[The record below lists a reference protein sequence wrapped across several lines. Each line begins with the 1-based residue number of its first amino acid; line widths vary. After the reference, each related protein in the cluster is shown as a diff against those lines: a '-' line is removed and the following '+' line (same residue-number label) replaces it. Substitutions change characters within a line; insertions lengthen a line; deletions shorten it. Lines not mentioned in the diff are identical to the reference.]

1 MITKQMVSAAQRGQ
15 EEARAEIAQTCQT
28 AFLRALRR
36 RRVDAEAAQD
46 LSQQALEIVMR
57 KLPEFQWRAQFESW
71 ALAILFNCHL
81 RYLQKQK
88 LNGERIAEQPV
99 EAEPIVD
106 RVADR
111 PGNDPFWQVYR
122 RDLCQA
128 LADCLSHVNLV
139 MHEVWVQHRLQG
151 REYHVIAEQ
160 MGLNINTVSTRIF
173 RVDGRMRKCLEEKSY
188 TPATL
193 AVAGSTA

>member
-1 MITKQMVSAAQRGQ
+1 MITKKMVSAAQRGDQ
-15 EEARAEIAQTCQT
+15 AARDEIAQICQEVFT
-28 AFLRALRR
+28 RALRR
-36 RRVDAEAAQD
+36 RRVDPDAAED

-57 KLPEFQWRAQFESW
+57 KLPDFRWRAQFESW
-71 ALAILFNCHL
+71 GLAILFNCHL
-81 RYLQKQK
+81 RYLQKLK
-88 LNGERIAEQPV
+88 LNGERMADQPV
-99 EAEPIVD
+99 EADPIID
-106 RVADR
+106 RVADH

-128 LADCLSHVNLV
+128 LADCLGQVNLV
-139 MHEVWVQHRLQG
+139 MREVWVQHRLQG

-173 RVDGRMRKCLEEKSY
+173 RTDARMRKCLEAKNY

-193 AVAGSTA
+193 AVSGSTA